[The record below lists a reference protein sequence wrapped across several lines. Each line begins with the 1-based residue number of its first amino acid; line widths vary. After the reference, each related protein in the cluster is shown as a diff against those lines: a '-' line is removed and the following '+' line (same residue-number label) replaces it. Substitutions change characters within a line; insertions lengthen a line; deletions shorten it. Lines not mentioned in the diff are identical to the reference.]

1 MYHNSILTFVFVTF
15 SVVSIAQPL
24 TNGMGIITHWTG
36 FSGEWDA
43 FSIYET
49 EDNASATLGQNWATN
64 FNIPTDQTVHD
75 SWKGTN
81 MGDVFGITIDVDK
94 NVYFSATKDIS
105 SSGSTGTSAGVAGD
119 SAL

>member
-1 MYHNSILTFVFVTF
+1 MLNLNSILTFVFVTF
-15 SVVSIAQPL
+15 FSVISLAQPL

-64 FNIPTDQTVHD
+64 FNTPADQIAHN

-94 NVYFSATKDIS
+94 NVYFRCKFHVLPIRCT
-105 SSGSTGTSAGVAGD
+105 
-119 SAL
+119 